1 MSVCFLI
8 ITYSLLISVPSILF
22 NILQDQLAAQ
32 MPSSLC
38 STYSVSWEMMNSL
51 VSGKS
56 LQFLKRSQ
64 MYLKDCSWLI
74 RLMMLSLI
82 CMTIY
87 SSCKLIFISF
97 WFKFHSKNLYS
108 LSQSWV
114 SVVFLRVE
122 NKHLTSLVLNY
133 GWKNIH

>member
-1 MSVCFLI
+1 
-8 ITYSLLISVPSILF
+8 
-22 NILQDQLAAQ
+22 
-32 MPSSLC
+32 
-38 STYSVSWEMMNSL
+38 
-51 VSGKS
+51 
-56 LQFLKRSQ
+56 

-122 NKHLTSLVLNY
+122 NKHLTF
-133 GWKNIH
+133 